1 MEMRIYSNKELYDG
15 IIDQDQD
22 ALNYLYKYHFPR
34 VKRILKSNGADYDN
48 ANEVFQEAI
57 ILLYRKAKSGEL
69 KEVVNIENYIIG
81 VCKLLWLNYYCR
93 EAKKSPNQEVVF
105 DEIADISDEIVN
117 EYKLSRRKKLFF
129 EHFNRLGE
137 DCKKILMAF
146 FNGRSFAQIAE
157 EMNLISEEYARRR
170 KYLCKE
176 NLVKS
181 IKNDP
186 QYEKLIGEYDEE
198 LFETD

>member
-1 MEMRIYSNKELYDG
+1 MRIYSNKELYNG

-22 ALNYLYKYHFPR
+22 ALNYLYKYLFPR
-34 VKRILKSNGADYDN
+34 VKKIVMFNGADYDN

-57 ILLYRKAKSGEL
+57 ILIYRKAKCGEL

-81 VCKLLWLNYYCR
+81 VCKLIWLNYYWK
-93 EAKKSPNQEVVF
+93 EAKKKPKQEIVF
-105 DEIADISDEIVN
+105 EEIADLPDGIIN
-117 EYKLSRRKKLFF
+117 EYQQSRRKKLFF
-129 EHFNRLGE
+129 DHFNRLGE

-146 FNGRSFAQIAE
+146 FNGSSFAQIAS